1 MKQSTFVI
9 LLVATGLSVA
19 AAITAA
25 GLRSGSN
32 LEAGAGEPFV
42 DNLGENMSAVASI
55 TLQSNSD
62 RTELIRNGD
71 QWVLGGDLEGYP
83 ASNIEVR
90 DLLVGLAD
98 SRRLEPKTAL
108 KDRFAKL
115 QVNDVTETGAE
126 GKRVTIKNKDG
137 EVLADLI
144 VGKAWFGQVGLDK
157 TGRYVRA
164 LDDDRAWL
172 TVGDLAVGARVRDV
186 VDTKIIPAITPV
198 DVRRVTVSHPDGHEL
213 VVEREKPED
222 NFTLVDKP
230 ADRELRSPA
239 ITGSFANALQSM
251 TLETVVPATAVTL
264 DPAKTVMLVAE
275 TFDGGTVILKL
286 QNDGDQSVLAVEGL
300 HTAGRSADEKTGI
313 DRRRWLYQV
322 PKWRYDDLTK
332 QMKDML
338 AEPTS

>member
-25 GLRSGSN
+25 GLRSGSG
-32 LEAGAGEPFV
+32 LQAGAGQPFV
-42 DNLGENMSAVASI
+42 GNLGENMSAVASI
-55 TLQSNSD
+55 ILQSNSD
-62 RTELIRNGD
+62 TTELVRKGD
-71 QWVLGGDLEGYP
+71 QWVLGGDLAGYP

-98 SRRLEPKTAL
+98 SRRLEPKTAIT
-108 KDRFAKL
+108 DRFAKL
-115 QVNDVTETGAE
+115 QVNDVTEAGAE
-126 GKRVTIKNKDG
+126 GKRVTIRDRAG
-137 EVLADLI
+137 DVLADLI

-164 LDDDRAWL
+164 LDDERAWL
-172 TVGDLAVGARVRDV
+172 TLGDLAVGARVRDV
-186 VDTKIIPAITPV
+186 VDTKIIPAITQE
-198 DVRRVTVSHPDGHEL
+198 DVRRVTVSQPDGHEL

-222 NFTLVDKP
+222 SFILVDKP
-230 ADRELRSPA
+230 ADRELRTPV
-239 ITGSFANALQSM
+239 ITGSFANALQSA
-251 TLETVVPATAVTL
+251 TLETVLPASTITL
-264 DPAKTVMLVAE
+264 DPAKTVMLIAE

-286 QNDGDQSVLAVEGL
+286 QNDGNQSVLAVEGL
-300 HTAGRSADEKTGI
+300 HTAGRTADEKSGI
-313 DRRRWLYQV
+313 ERSRWLYQI

-332 QMKDML
+332 RMNDML